1 MRDAASDRTAAAF
14 GRIRCGSQW
23 LWEKSADSDGGD
35 GNADDD
41 ITNDTDDDDAD
52 DGGTSHQCYSLNHHT
67 IHIFIASHIN
77 QTPKTTSELKKDL
90 KE

>member
-41 ITNDTDDDDAD
+41 ITMI
-52 DGGTSHQCYSLNHHT
+52 LMMMMLMMEVHHT
-67 IHIFIASHIN
+67 SAI
-77 QTPKTTSELKKDL
+77 L
-90 KE
+90 